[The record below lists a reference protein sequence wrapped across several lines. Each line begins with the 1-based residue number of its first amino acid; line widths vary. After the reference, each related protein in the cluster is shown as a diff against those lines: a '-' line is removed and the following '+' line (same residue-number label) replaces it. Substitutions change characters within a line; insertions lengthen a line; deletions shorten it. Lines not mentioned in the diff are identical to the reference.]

1 MSNPTARWRAMVA
14 VIATLGVGGLAS
26 CGAPR
31 PGISNGSVTAC
42 YRAIPKA
49 RAAIHDSKATVISVH
64 RVPADRVKPHLPPAA
79 QAQLDGDNDT
89 SVCAVAF
96 KGSFLPGQVELAP
109 TDEQGKY
116 ALVLIGTHHLQLLTS
131 AVLNKL
137 PSDLGKRTL

>member
-1 MSNPTARWRAMVA
+1 MAA
-14 VIATLGVGGLAS
+14 VIAALVAAGITS

-49 RAAIHDSKATVISVH
+49 RAAVHDSKATLISVH
-64 RVPADRVKPHLPPAA
+64 RMPADRVKRHLPPAA
-79 QAQLDGDNDT
+79 QAQLRGDNDT
-89 SVCAVAF
+89 SVCAIAF
-96 KGSFLPGQVELAP
+96 KGNFLPGQVDLAP
-109 TDEQGKY
+109 PDERGKY
-116 ALVLIGTHHLQLLTS
+116 ALLLIGTHHLQLLTG